1 MHVYKC
7 LRPLNKN
14 QWEQKVVLSY
24 LANGIQKIY
33 LLFLLLLLFAGENKI
48 LHKKQIFS
56 NYQIWLKTSK
66 FDANKSFLMTPEFF
80 FFLLP
85 HRWFQFGGHA
95 HRLWFFSSQ
104 PESFQS
110 LIFRWEWKKKHS
122 GKNGSNFLQYLE
134 QFFNHSSAD

>member
-1 MHVYKC
+1 M
-7 LRPLNKN
+7 NKN

-80 FFLLP
+80 FF
-85 HRWFQFGGHA
+85 
-95 HRLWFFSSQ
+95 FFYY
-104 PESFQS
+104 
-110 LIFRWEWKKKHS
+110 LID
-122 GKNGSNFLQYLE
+122 GSNLE
-134 QFFNHSSAD
+134 DTLIDSDFSLVNQKVFRV